1 MTAWILALR
10 GIVAVF
16 VLTTVVGGI
25 PRVAQAALALGLGVW
40 SALLVAGAVPLP
52 PLAWEVAA
60 RELVIGAALGLLAAV
75 PLVAAAIAGRLADV
89 AAWGRARGPYE
100 LLFGVLAA
108 AVFVAIDGHVAVITA
123 IAESHRTLP
132 ALADTRTSVLASI
145 AALVPAA
152 VRLAVPWLVTGAV
165 VHVAAGVA
173 NRVAGRA
180 SASLPTSAGVPAAL
194 AMMTAA
200 LVGTLAVALA
210 ALVRGIVA

>member
-1 MTAWILALR
+1 MTALVLALR
-10 GIVAVF
+10 GIAAIA
-16 VLTTVVGGI
+16 VLTTLVGGI
-25 PRVAQAALALGLGVW
+25 PRVAQAALALGTGLW
-40 SALLVAGAVPLP
+40 SALLVGGAP
-52 PLAWEVAA
+52 PVTWEIAA
-60 RELVIGAALGLLAAV
+60 RELVVGASLGLLAAV
-75 PLVAAAIAGRLADV
+75 PLIAAAFAGRLADV
-89 AAWGRARGPYE
+89 AAWGRPRGPYE

-108 AVFVAIDGHVAVITA
+108 AVFVAIDGHVAVIRA
-123 IAESHRTLP
+123 VVESHRMLP

-173 NRVAGRA
+173 NRVAGRT

-200 LVGTLAVALA
+200 LIGTLAVAIA
-210 ALVRGIVA
+210 ALVRGVIA